1 MADEMRE
8 QGATAPRLARELAEF
23 REKVRAGT
31 HHGESFEL
39 TVTDTELEETLAWY
53 AERHAG
59 APFPETRIS
68 IDPNGIGLSG
78 EVQLGELRAEI
89 AGRADVYLQDG
100 VPAISIVGLKMGT
113 AALPEFV
120 RFQLEDQLN
129 RQLMLREDELPVTVE
144 ALELQEGQLTVRG
157 RIR

>member
-1 MADEMRE
+1 MAEEMGE
-8 QGATAPRLARELAEF
+8 QGATAPRLVRELGEF
-23 REKVRAGT
+23 REKARAGT

-53 AERHAG
+53 AGRHAG
-59 APFPETRIS
+59 VPLPGTRIS

-78 EVQLGELRAEI
+78 KVQLGGLRAEVS
-89 AGRADVYLQDG
+89 GRADVYLQDG
-100 VPAISIVGLKMGT
+100 IPALSIVELKMGT

-120 RFQLEDQLN
+120 RFQIEEQLN
-129 RQLMLREDELPVTVE
+129 RQLMLREDELTVTIE

>member
-1 MADEMRE
+1 MAEETGE
-8 QGATAPRLARELAEF
+8 QGATAPRLTRELAEF
-23 REKVRAGT
+23 REKVKAGT
-31 HHGESFEL
+31 HQGESFEL

-53 AERHAG
+53 AGRHVG
-59 APFPETRIS
+59 VPLPETRIS
-68 IDPNGIGLSG
+68 IDANGIGLSG
-78 EVQLGELRAEI
+78 EVQLGGLRAKI
-89 AGRADVYLQDG
+89 SGRADAYLQDG
-100 VPAISIVGLKMGT
+100 IPAISIVELKMGT

-120 RFQLEDQLN
+120 RLQLEDQLN